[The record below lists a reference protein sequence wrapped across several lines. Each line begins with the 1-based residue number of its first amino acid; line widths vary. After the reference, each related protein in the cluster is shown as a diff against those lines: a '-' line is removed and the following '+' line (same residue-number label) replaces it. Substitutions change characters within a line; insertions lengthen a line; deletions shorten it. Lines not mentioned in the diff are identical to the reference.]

1 MARAEAAGQLELALE
16 APDLLVPVHERDA
29 EAGELGVALGDAS
42 LERFDAAASG
52 VTVVPVL

>member
-1 MARAEAAGQLELALE
+1 VAR